1 MANRI
6 RLGFVGCGGITSAHL
21 RGLQILQQAG
31 FDGFEVGA
39 LCSRNRD
46 NAERYVERGRGPAP
60 LPPISPSETDPL
72 SVRDIYVRDL
82 QDYDPVIYTDHEQ
95 LLADGAVDALVLLSA
110 VSAHHPV
117 ALAAMARGVH
127 VLVEKPFA
135 LTCRAAARMVEA
147 AEANGVALGV
157 AENLRYLE
165 GTRAAGWALGRG
177 AAKAGL
183 IGDLQMV
190 LSGGVGN
197 IWSPD
202 TIVARTAWR
211 HVMLEAGGGGTMD
224 IGAHLFDRLRY
235 ICGEIDTISALARVV
250 EPTRHTR
257 DDDGTIVESTA
268 CDADDTFFALMQFAN
283 GAVGNLL
290 FSWAGH
296 GEATGFDGGG
306 AFYGARGAIKGN
318 RLLVDGEPERELTK
332 AFREEADAAEQDGFF
347 PRGVTDGFALELL
360 EFLNA
365 IEEGRQPETSG
376 EEGLKDMAPCLA
388 ILESSQAGGAPVRV
402 ADVESCRVEAYQQP
416 INEHWGIA

>member
-1 MANRI
+1 MSNRI

-21 RGLQILQQAG
+21 RGLQILRQAG
-31 FDGFEVGA
+31 FEDFEVGA

-60 LPPISPSETDPL
+60 LPKISPSPTDPL

-82 QDYDPVIYTDHEQ
+82 QDHDPAVYTDYESMLQ
-95 LLADGAVDALVLLSA
+95 EGAVDALVLLSA

-117 ALAAMARGVH
+117 ALAAMDRGIH
-127 VLVEKPFA
+127 VLIEKPFA
-135 LTCRAAARMVEA
+135 LTCRVAVRMVEKA
-147 AEANGVALGV
+147 QDRDVALGV
-157 AENLRYLE
+157 AENVRYSE
-165 GTRAAGWALGRG
+165 STRAAGWALRQ
-177 AAKAGL
+177 GL

-202 TIVARTAWR
+202 VIVARTAWR
-211 HVMLEAGGGGTMD
+211 HVKREAGGGGTMD

-235 ICGEIDTISALARVV
+235 VCGEIEEIAALARVV
-250 EPTRHTR
+250 EPTRYTR
-257 DDDGTIVESTA
+257 DDDGGVVEETS
-268 CDADDTFFALMQFAN
+268 CDADDTFFALLKFAN
-283 GAVGNLL
+283 AAVGNLL

-306 AFYGARGAIKGN
+306 ALYGSGGAIKGN
-318 RLLVDGEPERELTK
+318 RLLMDGAPEREVVK
-332 AFREEADAAEQDGFF
+332 AFSEEADPAERDRFF
-347 PRGVTDGFALELL
+347 PRGITDGIALELL

-376 EEGLKDMAPCLA
+376 EEGLKDMAPCMA
-388 ILESSQAGGAPVRV
+388 ILESSQLGGAPVKV
-402 ADVESCRVEAYQQP
+402 ADVEVCRVEEYQRE
-416 INEHWGIA
+416 INEHWGIE

>member
-1 MANRI
+1 MSNRI

-21 RGLQILQQAG
+21 RGLQILRQAG
-31 FDGFEVGA
+31 FEDFEVSA

-46 NAERYVERGRGPAP
+46 NAERYVERGKGPAP
-60 LPPISPSETDPL
+60 LPKISPSPTDPL

-82 QDYDPVIYTDHEQ
+82 QDHDPAIYTDAGQ
-95 LLADGAVDALVLLSA
+95 MLDDGVVDAVVLLSA

-117 ALAAMARGVH
+117 ALAAMERGVH

-135 LTCRAAARMVEA
+135 LTCRAARLMVDRA
-147 AEANGVALGV
+147 LQRGVALGV
-157 AENLRYLE
+157 AENLRYQE
-165 GTRAAGWALGRG
+165 GTRAAGWALRQ
-177 AAKAGL
+177 GL

-202 TIVARTAWR
+202 VIVARTAWR
-211 HVMLEAGGGGTMD
+211 HVKREAGGGGTMD

-235 ICGEIDTISALARVV
+235 ICGEIDEIAALARVV
-250 EPTRHTR
+250 EPTRYTRR
-257 DDDGTIVESTA
+257 DDGGVVEETA
-268 CDADDTFFALMQFAN
+268 CDADDTFFALLKFAN

-306 AFYGARGAIKGN
+306 ALYGSRGAIKGN
-318 RLLVDGEPERELTK
+318 RLLVDGEPERELAK
-332 AFREEADAAEQDGFF
+332 AFSEEADPAERDRFF
-347 PRGVTDGFALELL
+347 PRGVTDAFALELL

-376 EEGLKDMAPCLA
+376 EEGLKDMAPCMA
-388 ILESSQAGGAPVRV
+388 ILESSQQGGTPVKV
-402 ADVESCRVEAYQQP
+402 ADVEACRVEGYQRE
-416 INEHWGIA
+416 INDYWGIE